1 MLQCVAVVLQCVAVR
16 CALDRYLRSV
26 CAYRL
31 FDIKVSSI
39 RKCVVLESYGVA
51 TVSRIDKIIG
61 LFCRIL
67 SLL

>member
-31 FDIKVSSI
+31 FHIKVSSI
-39 RKCVVLESYGVA
+39 RKCVVLESV
-51 TVSRIDKIIG
+51 
-61 LFCRIL
+61 
-67 SLL
+67 